1 VSVFQSILGIFTFIL
16 IPYLLSHYKKDIS
29 KKFILVGIVA
39 QLLLAVL
46 FLKVPLISS
55 LLLKLNAL
63 VGVLQRSTAKSAQYM
78 LGYLAG
84 GPAPFEAIAPENA
97 FIIAFQVLPLIL
109 VISALSALL
118 FHFGILTWVVSL
130 FSGVLRKAFNI
141 SGPLGFGAASTVFL
155 GTIEAPLIVRP
166 YLSKLSKAE
175 LLALIVC
182 SMSTIAGT
190 VIVLYAS
197 VLERSL
203 PNALTHLLT
212 ASIISVPAALMLS
225 HIIIPTGPS
234 SDTVFSLEKSNK
246 TWVEVF
252 LDSIHD
258 GVNMIISIAAIIIV
272 LFAFIHLI
280 DAFLGIFNSNIT
292 VGFLLSQVLRPIMW
306 LVGFDWDKA
315 IVAADLMG
323 TKIVLNEFVSYLKLA
338 EVSQFSPREKLI
350 AVYSMCGFANFA
362 SCGII
367 IAGLTTIIPVRRKE
381 VVELTM
387 ISLLLGNLATLM
399 TGSVV
404 NLVSYF

>member
-1 VSVFQSILGIFTFIL
+1 
-16 IPYLLSHYKKDIS
+16 
-29 KKFILVGIVA
+29 
-39 QLLLAVL
+39 
-46 FLKVPLISS
+46 
-55 LLLKLNAL
+55 
-63 VGVLQRSTAKSAQYM
+63 
-78 LGYLAG
+78 
-84 GPAPFEAIAPENA
+84 
-97 FIIAFQVLPLIL
+97 
-109 VISALSALL
+109 
-118 FHFGILTWVVSL
+118 
-130 FSGVLRKAFNI
+130 
-141 SGPLGFGAASTVFL
+141 
-155 GTIEAPLIVRP
+155 
-166 YLSKLSKAE
+166 
-175 LLALIVC
+175 
-182 SMSTIAGT
+182 
-190 VIVLYAS
+190 
-197 VLERSL
+197 
-203 PNALTHLLT
+203 
-212 ASIISVPAALMLS
+212 
-225 HIIIPTGPS
+225 
-234 SDTVFSLEKSNK
+234 
-246 TWVEVF
+246 
-252 LDSIHD
+252 
-258 GVNMIISIAAIIIV
+258 MIISIAAIIIV